1 MLALRRITTLN
12 MKTNSRNFVTRT
24 KARRGGAGHDDHHG
38 HEHPMWET
46 LPFKKGTVATIV
58 FGGAFV
64 GTGLIT
70 FATVFQNWKHGFLGK
85 KH

>member
-1 MLALRRITTLN
+1 
-12 MKTNSRNFVTRT
+12 
-24 KARRGGAGHDDHHG
+24 
-38 HEHPMWET
+38 MWET